1 MTGKHLPTWPWW
13 NLFSVESWK
22 TIEKL
27 NNRWQGR
34 PGQDGPCLL
43 FQFWRK
49 KNIYGVILSL
59 FFDVYPLTEKH
70 LATWP
75 ITMLEYV
82 QWWFSVFNS
91 RYLLRF
97 QSIFYL
103 KESFVIFSR
112 YFISM
117 YALEFSVYICIY
129 IYIYYIILF
138 AGKIWPHDLDFQSSV
153 HMLSKKVI
161 IFNDFCHKGRRGL
174 ECQTFEKFLHLE
186 SLPDCQNAFCT

>member
-117 YALEFSVYICIY
+117 YALEFSVYICTDFNTNFRTT
-129 IYIYYIILF
+129 ILF
-138 AGKIWPHDLDFQSSV
+138 AGKIWPHDLDFVFSREFLASYC
-153 HMLSKKVI
+153 LSFSTNKI
-161 IFNDFCHKGRRGL
+161 
-174 ECQTFEKFLHLE
+174 
-186 SLPDCQNAFCT
+186 